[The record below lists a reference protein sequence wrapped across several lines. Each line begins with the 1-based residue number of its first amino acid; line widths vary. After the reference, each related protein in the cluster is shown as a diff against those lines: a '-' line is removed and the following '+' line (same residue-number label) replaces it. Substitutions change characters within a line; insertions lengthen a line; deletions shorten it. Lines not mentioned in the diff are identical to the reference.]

1 MKSVRFM
8 AKFGSLD
15 ELRKKE
21 EEDKENSNS
30 YVGGDKS
37 GLAVE
42 HPDSSKDAWQRMQQL
57 ASSGA
62 AGSGPLPADHRVVTV
77 YRNGFTVGDG
87 PFRPLSDPLNKKFMD
102 EMAAGRC
109 PAELQAQA
117 GSNEPVHV
125 AVQDKRGEDYKEPA
139 APAYVKFS
147 GEGNTLGGSSSSTA
161 AVEADKASMT
171 ATECL
176 ALPGAYNGL
185 VGRMVAQQGFKGSYF
200 SGGAL
205 SASSGVPDIGLTSID
220 QFASRIKEV
229 VSVSNLPLIADAD
242 TGFGEGEMVRRT
254 VEEYCWAGAA
264 GLHIEDQVFP
274 KRCGHLDG
282 KALVPIDVF
291 VEKVERAAEA
301 SQRCSDGQFIV
312 CARTDAAGV
321 PGEGFDRAVER
332 AGAYEDFRKFAEEM
346 RKLSGPAPGGGPFM
360 LANMTEF
367 GKTPYLT
374 LQQFQDLGYHCVI
387 YPVSTLRAAMKGVEE
402 CLQTLKDWK
411 RYAVGV
417 NIDGIL
423 VLTQEQGSLEPF
435 LERMQSRG
443 ETKTH
448 RIKKPMQEK
457 SFTSSWTTSRSKSGL
472 IRHLQAKPEQAV
484 CHRTVRMEI
493 PALDFWIQS
502 AAQRLTTR
510 DGVDVSK
517 AKTKIQIRFHDGTR
531 KAQEFNEDHTVGD
544 LRAFCA
550 ECVGGQ
556 FSQMMQGLGL
566 GHDNYGRLPT
576 KAHHGRRPHIERCRI
591 VERGSHREAFMKI
604 LREPGHNLLSFIRS
618 SVLLGSC
625 CGLNRCSELPKK
637 QPLSMF
643 DFVSSVLLGTVH
655 FSAIKALLDARA
667 ACLTGIFT
675 MVIPMQMPAVSAHFP
690 APTDGAVKRMKFS
703 IMGGGISMVGRL
715 VCAIAQGFLGQDFF
729 GILNMLLSF
738 TAGVFMF
745 KEDERFASVYKCMA
759 SSICQTCAAQGMG
772 GTQCLMPFLVF
783 SAINFVMDLIL
794 RMGALAYPPY
804 GIFVLMSWISQAAG
818 AYFAWTAFKIMR
830 DLEPTEGTEMGGGF
844 ALQGGDQSE
853 APGGPSQ
860 AVQGSSFTP
869 FTGSGTRLGG

>member
-102 EMAAGRC
+102 WMAAGRC

-502 AAQRLTTR
+502 AAQRSMSPKPKR
-510 DGVDVSK
+510 
-517 AKTKIQIRFHDGTR
+517 RF
-531 KAQEFNEDHTVGD
+531 KF
-544 LRAFCA
+544 AF
-550 ECVGGQ
+550 
-556 FSQMMQGLGL
+556 MMGREKPRMRWWT

-618 SVLLGSC
+618 S
-625 CGLNRCSELPKK
+625 
-637 QPLSMF
+637 F